1 MILTYEQADR
11 FYTLINALLGYAN
24 ERFEVV
30 RELPLPI
37 VDLESQSKAAL
48 VAETLWDSV
57 GIIDDFVRENP
68 FDLPKRFLDTAL
80 AWKDALTGSFV
91 FAGHEDGR
99 ALLMGDE
106 DVFAVAGIQLEPSEL
121 LSEWPDVVRT
131 TLLPFDDLIVYDGM
145 LNVLGIEFG
154 PEVAASAQADF
165 KERRAKG
172 LVRTAADF
180 VARSRALNEA
190 GRNRAVE
197 RLLADAERDARIA
210 AFGEQ
215 LPPGFHRGALAGLT
229 EAERAAAFDE
239 RFDAWDEG
247 RFEQKEA
254 ILRERALDREPA
266 GTLEACL
273 GLYTKTELEGVG
285 RLLGLKGLSKLRKAE
300 LARAVAESV
309 PSSSDLLRD
318 MLAAC
323 SPGAFRTAKELACE
337 GAVSFGAEDVSRR
350 LYLTPSCHTRSCFG
364 REGASRPS
372 PRSRPSACSQTS
384 TSRRSNGCGSGT
396 KRW

>member
-1 MILTYEQADR
+1 M
-11 FYTLINALLGYAN
+11 
-24 ERFEVV
+24 
-30 RELPLPI
+30 
-37 VDLESQSKAAL
+37 
-48 VAETLWDSV
+48 
-57 GIIDDFVRENP
+57 
-68 FDLPKRFLDTAL
+68 
-80 AWKDALTGSFV
+80 
-91 FAGHEDGR
+91 
-99 ALLMGDE
+99 
-106 DVFAVAGIQLEPSEL
+106 
-121 LSEWPDVVRT
+121 VRT

-165 KERRAKG
+165 RRTPRQGPRAHCRLRRA
-172 LVRTAADF
+172 L
-180 VARSRALNEA
+180 ARPSTRPVV
-190 GRNRAVE
+190 NRAVE
-197 RLLADAERDARIA
+197 RLWPTPSATRVSPLGGA
-210 AFGEQ
+210 AS
-215 LPPGFHRGALAGLT
+215 PGFHRGAPAGL

-285 RLLGLKGLSKLRKAE
+285 RLLGLKGLSSC
-300 LARAVAESV
+300 ARPSWPAPSRRAS

-350 LYLTPSCHTRSCFG
+350 Q
-364 REGASRPS
+364 A
-372 PRSRPSACSQTS
+372 
-384 TSRRSNGCGSGT
+384 
-396 KRW
+396 